1 MLSRGKGYPLI
12 VVALFSKGNKNS
24 FYYEKKGLALTKK
37 TGLYTLGL
45 SVIAKEHSDCGNLLA
60 CCSVGDSHA
69 RFSRSE

>member
-1 MLSRGKGYPLI
+1 MTKNCKHLFHLQF
-12 VVALFSKGNKNS
+12 ALAKKYRKFVENKKS
-24 FYYEKKGLALTKK
+24 
-37 TGLYTLGL
+37 GLYTLGL